1 VAKNKGASAMS
12 SFEDRYASIG
22 GVKTRYWQAGSQ
34 GSPVILLHGIGG
46 SVLDWQAN
54 IAALA
59 ASHRVFAV
67 DLLGY
72 GLTEK
77 PSEETFTVPRLAQFA
92 LDFLSTQAIPR
103 AHFAGN
109 SLGGRIA
116 LECAIMAPERVASMV
131 LVAPGGLARG
141 GLLILFRIASVPVLG
156 EMVTRPSR
164 AGVKMAW
171 RLSFWQPSFVTE
183 EFVDARFDLARLP
196 GARAAFLKT
205 LRSFVRLGGFP
216 ISQLNALHAALPT
229 VNVPTLVI
237 WGKQDKILSVA
248 HAEVL
253 RRLLPNVQ
261 IQLFDQCGHAPQIEC
276 AARFNQAALDFWEQL
291 DQ

>member
-1 VAKNKGASAMS
+1 MS
-12 SFEDRYASIG
+12 SFEDRYVSIG
-22 GVKTRYWQAGSQ
+22 GVKTRYWQVGSQ

-54 IAALA
+54 IAALS
-59 ASHRVFAV
+59 ASHRVFVV

-77 PSEETFTVPRLAQFA
+77 PSDETFTVPRLAQFA
-92 LDFLSTQAIPR
+92 FDFLSAQTIPR
-103 AHFAGN
+103 AHFVGH

-116 LECAIMAPERVASMV
+116 LECALMAPERVASMV

-141 GLLILFRIASVPVLG
+141 GLFILFRIASVPVLG
-156 EMVTRPSR
+156 EMLTRPSR
-164 AGVKMAW
+164 AAVKKAW

-196 GARAAFLKT
+196 GARVAFLKT
-205 LRSFVRLGGFP
+205 LRSFVTLGGFP
-216 ISQLNALHAALPT
+216 VSQLNALHAALPM

-237 WGKQDKILSVA
+237 WGKQDKIVSVA

-261 IQLFDQCGHAPQIEC
+261 IKLFDQCGHVPQIEC
-276 AARFNQAALDFWEQL
+276 AARFNQTALDFWEQL
-291 DQ
+291 DQRH